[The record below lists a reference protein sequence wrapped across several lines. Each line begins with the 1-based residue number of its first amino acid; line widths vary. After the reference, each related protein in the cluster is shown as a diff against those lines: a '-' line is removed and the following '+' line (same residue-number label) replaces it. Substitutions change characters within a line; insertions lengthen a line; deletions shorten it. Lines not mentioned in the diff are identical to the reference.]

1 MTKEAL
7 TLALEAL
14 AQLKGELHEEIYVN
28 GLMGAID
35 KPIAAIK
42 EALANLEKQ
51 GDKNEE

>member
-14 AQLKGELHEEIYVN
+14 DNLMYWDN
-28 GLMGAID
+28 GKSDYDDAREAI
-35 KPIAAIK
+35 IVIK
-42 EALANLEKQ
+42 EALDNLEKQ